1 MRGCVRATSRRVI
14 DAAHPLRSSIAGA
27 SRLPTTGTRRHD
39 GGATGLCSDAGTR
52 MTHGHFLRMKG
63 LKGKAIIVT
72 AAKHNLREILAELD
86 GNQGAAIDPSRTPLN
101 CILRGPT
108 TAAGVASE
116 ARALMATAGI
126 ATLRKDALRGLE
138 IIFSLPTG
146 ATVDQSVFFDDA
158 LSWAEQWF
166 SVPILS
172 AIVHNDEAA
181 AHCHVILLPLVDGR
195 MRGSELMGN
204 RMKIMA
210 MQGDFQAKVGQR
222 YGLVRQAAPARPSAA
237 RREQAIDAALALLE
251 ANSGLQAGLLRVL
264 LEPHKANPE
273 PLLLALGIAMPE
285 AKPKTKRADT
295 FAGIM
300 TRPCKPER
308 KPIGVARSKPIG
320 FVSDS
325 MPKSEQPLS
334 CVGVAEVAP
343 FKTTDFQHQTASGST
358 STHQAIEPAS
368 ARTPP
373 HVPDSAP
380 AASSASRPPAS
391 SGDALKS
398 ERISCAGQRQPP
410 TGEQKLLGALASL
423 TTLADIDA
431 ASTPGYFQTVSLAQH
446 QAEGGAG
453 NFSDTPPVPGIE
465 TPEAVF
471 SASEHEPVRKDPV
484 RTICGRPDSARQATH
499 DVPGDYTRQREA
511 DQPAEHWDSER
522 GEFMA
527 ATGPPSARTLRN
539 AL

>member
-1 MRGCVRATSRRVI
+1 
-14 DAAHPLRSSIAGA
+14 
-27 SRLPTTGTRRHD
+27 
-39 GGATGLCSDAGTR
+39 
-52 MTHGHFLRMKG
+52 MTHAHFLRMKG

-101 CILRGPT
+101 CILRGPA

-116 ARALMATAGI
+116 ARALMAAAGI

-138 IIFSLPTG
+138 IIFSLPAG
-146 ATVDQSVFFDDA
+146 ATVDQRAFFDDA
-158 LSWAEQWF
+158 LAWAEQWF

-172 AIVHNDEAA
+172 AIVHADEAA
-181 AHCHVILLPLVDGR
+181 PHCHVILLPLVDGR

-204 RMKIMA
+204 RIKIMA

-222 YGLVRQAAPARPSAA
+222 YGLARQVAPARASAA
-237 RREQAIDAALALLE
+237 QRQQAIDAALAVLE

-273 PLLLALGIAMPE
+273 PLLLALGIAMP
-285 AKPKTKRADT
+285 AARPKTKRADT

-320 FVSDS
+320 FASDS

-343 FKTTDFQHQTASGST
+343 FKSTDFQHQTVSASTGAQRLIGPAST
-358 STHQAIEPAS
+358 SISRDLPAS
-368 ARTPP
+368 E
-373 HVPDSAP
+373 P
-380 AASSASRPPAS
+380 AASSASSTTAS
-391 SGDALKS
+391 GT
-398 ERISCAGQRQPP
+398 PN
-410 TGEQKLLGALASL
+410 
-423 TTLADIDA
+423 DIDA
-431 ASTPGYFQTVSLAQH
+431 ASTPDYFQTVSLAQH
-446 QAEGGAG
+446 QAEAEAG
-453 NFSDTPPVPGIE
+453 NFSGIPSAPGIE
-465 TPEAVF
+465 HPELVF
-471 SASEHEPVRKDPV
+471 SVPECGPVGQV
-484 RTICGRPDSARQATH
+484 AGRPASTSPAAH
-499 DVPGDYTRQREA
+499 DVPGNYTRQRDA
-511 DQPAEHWDSER
+511 DQPAEHWDGER
-522 GEFMA
+522 GEFMP

-539 AL
+539 ALESITPYRPATGQKAEA

>member
-1 MRGCVRATSRRVI
+1 
-14 DAAHPLRSSIAGA
+14 
-27 SRLPTTGTRRHD
+27 
-39 GGATGLCSDAGTR
+39 
-52 MTHGHFLRMKG
+52 MTDTHFLRMKG

-101 CILRGPT
+101 CILRGPA

-138 IIFSLPTG
+138 IIFSLPAGT
-146 ATVDQSVFFDDA
+146 TVDQRAFFDDA

-181 AHCHVILLPLVDGR
+181 PHCHVILLPLVDGR

-204 RMKIMA
+204 RIKIMA

-222 YGLVRQAAPARPSAA
+222 YGLARQAAPARPSAA
-237 RREQAIDAALALLE
+237 HRQQAIDAALVVLE

-273 PLLLALGIAMPE
+273 PLLLALGIAMP
-285 AKPKTKRADT
+285 AVKPKTKRADT

-320 FVSDS
+320 FMSDS

-334 CVGVAEVAP
+334 CVGVAEVAAL
-343 FKTTDFQHQTASGST
+343 KSNGFQHQIASCSTAPQ
-358 STHQAIEPAS
+358 QAIGPAS
-368 ARTPP
+368 ASMRRDLPA
-373 HVPDSAP
+373 SAP
-380 AASSASRPPAS
+380 AASSASSTTAS
-391 SGDALKS
+391 GT
-398 ERISCAGQRQPP
+398 P
-410 TGEQKLLGALASL
+410 TA
-423 TTLADIDA
+423 LADIDA
-431 ASTPGYFQTVSLAQH
+431 ASTHGYFQAVSLAQH
-446 QAEGGAG
+446 QAKAEAG
-453 NFSDTPPVPGIE
+453 NFSGIPSAPGIE
-465 TPEAVF
+465 PAELVFSTPECG
-471 SASEHEPVRKDPV
+471 PVRPV
-484 RTICGRPDSARQATH
+484 AGRPASTSPAAH
-499 DVPGDYTRQREA
+499 DVPGNYTRQRDA

-522 GEFMA
+522 GEFMP

-539 AL
+539 ALESVTPIARPPGRKSKHEHQDH

>member
-1 MRGCVRATSRRVI
+1 
-14 DAAHPLRSSIAGA
+14 
-27 SRLPTTGTRRHD
+27 
-39 GGATGLCSDAGTR
+39 
-52 MTHGHFLRMKG
+52 MTDTHFLRMKG

-101 CILRGPT
+101 CILRGPA

-116 ARALMATAGI
+116 ARALMAAAGI

-138 IIFSLPTG
+138 IIFSLPAGTI
-146 ATVDQSVFFDDA
+146 VDQRAFFDDA

-181 AHCHVILLPLVDGR
+181 PHCHVILLPLVDGR

-210 MQGDFQAKVGQR
+210 MQGDFQTKVGQR
-222 YGLVRQAAPARPSAA
+222 YGLARQAVAARPSAA
-237 RREQAIDAALALLE
+237 HRQQAIDAALAVLE

-264 LEPHKANPE
+264 LEPHQANPE
-273 PLLLALGIAMPE
+273 PLLLALGIAMP
-285 AKPKTKRADT
+285 AVKPKTKRADT

-320 FVSDS
+320 FMSDS

-334 CVGVAEVAP
+334 CVGVAEVAAL
-343 FKTTDFQHQTASGST
+343 KSTDFQHQVASGSA
-358 STHQAIEPAS
+358 SISCDLPA
-368 ARTPP
+368 
-373 HVPDSAP
+373 SAP
-380 AASSASRPPAS
+380 AASSASSTTAS
-391 SGDALKS
+391 GTPNA
-398 ERISCAGQRQPP
+398 
-410 TGEQKLLGALASL
+410 
-423 TTLADIDA
+423 LADIDA
-431 ASTPGYFQTVSLAQH
+431 ASTPDYFQTVSLAQH
-446 QAEGGAG
+446 QAEAEAG
-453 NFSDTPPVPGIE
+453 NFSGIPSAAGIE
-465 TPEAVF
+465 HPELVF
-471 SASEHEPVRKDPV
+471 SAPECGPVGQV
-484 RTICGRPDSARQATH
+484 AGRPASASPANH
-499 DVPGDYTRQREA
+499 DAPGNYTRQREA

-522 GEFMA
+522 GEFMP
-527 ATGPPSARTLRN
+527 ATGPPSARTLRT
-539 AL
+539 ALESITPYRPATGQKVEA

>member
-1 MRGCVRATSRRVI
+1 
-14 DAAHPLRSSIAGA
+14 
-27 SRLPTTGTRRHD
+27 
-39 GGATGLCSDAGTR
+39 
-52 MTHGHFLRMKG
+52 MTHGLFLRMKG

-72 AAKHNLREILAELD
+72 AAKHNSREILAELD
-86 GNQGAAIDPSRTPLN
+86 GSQGATIDPSRTPLN
-101 CILRGPT
+101 YILRGPAN
-108 TAAGVASE
+108 AAGVASE

-138 IIFSLPTG
+138 IIFCLPAGT
-146 ATVDQSVFFDDA
+146 TVDQRAFFDDA
-158 LSWAEQWF
+158 LSWTEQWF

-181 AHCHVILLPLVDGR
+181 PHCHVILLPLVDGR

-237 RREQAIDAALALLE
+237 RRQQAIDAALAVLE
-251 ANSGLQAGLLRVL
+251 ANSGLQGALLRML

-273 PLLLALGIAMPE
+273 PLLLALGITMP
-285 AKPKTKRADT
+285 AAQPKTKRADT

-320 FVSDS
+320 LMSDS

-334 CVGVAEVAP
+334 CVGVAEVAAL
-343 FKTTDFQHQTASGST
+343 KSTDFQHQIASCST
-358 STHQAIEPAS
+358 GTQQAIEPTS
-368 ARTPP
+368 ARPVP
-373 HVPDSAP
+373 HMPGSAP

-391 SGDALKS
+391 SRDALKS
-398 ERISCAGQRQPP
+398 ERISCADQRQPP
-410 TGEQKLLGALASL
+410 TGEQKPLGALAAPNA
-423 TTLADIDA
+423 LADIDA
-431 ASTPGYFQTVSLAQH
+431 ASTPGYFQTVSLAQQ
-446 QAEGGAG
+446 QAEAATG
-453 NFSDTPPVPGIE
+453 NFSGVAAAPSIE
-465 TPEAVF
+465 PAEVVF
-471 SASEHEPVRKDPV
+471 SVPECDLVPKGPPRAARVRRASTSP
-484 RTICGRPDSARQATH
+484 AAH
-499 DVPGDYTRQREA
+499 DVPGNYTRQREA

-522 GEFMA
+522 GEFMP
-527 ATGPPSARTLRN
+527 ATGPPSACTLRT
-539 AL
+539 ALESITPYRPATGQKVEA

>member
-1 MRGCVRATSRRVI
+1 MRGCARATSWRVT
-14 DAAHPLRSSIAGA
+14 DAEDCLHASVAGA
-27 SRLPTTGTRRHD
+27 ALLPTTGSYYRD
-39 GGATGLCSDAGTR
+39 GYATGLRCSAGMR
-52 MTHGHFLRMKG
+52 MTHAHFLRMKG

-72 AAKHNLREILAELD
+72 AAKHNLREILTELD

-101 CILRGPT
+101 CILRGPA

-116 ARALMATAGI
+116 ARALMAAAGI

-138 IIFSLPTG
+138 IIFSLPAGT
-146 ATVDQSVFFDDA
+146 TVDQRAFFYDA
-158 LSWAEQWF
+158 LAWAEQWF

-181 AHCHVILLPLVDGR
+181 PHCHVILLPLVDGR

-204 RMKIMA
+204 RIKIMA
-210 MQGDFQAKVGQR
+210 MQSDFQAKVGQR
-222 YGLVRQAAPARPSAA
+222 YGLARQVAPARPSAA
-237 RREQAIDAALALLE
+237 HRQQAIDAALAVLE

-273 PLLLALGIAMPE
+273 PLLLALGIAMP
-285 AKPKTKRADT
+285 AVKPKTKRADT

-334 CVGVAEVAP
+334 CVGVAEVAAL
-343 FKTTDFQHQTASGST
+343 KSTDFQHQGASGST
-358 STHQAIEPAS
+358 GTQQAIEPAS
-368 ARTPP
+368 SSTRRDLPA
-373 HVPDSAP
+373 SAP
-380 AASSASRPPAS
+380 AASSASSATAS
-391 SGDALKS
+391 GTLNAL
-398 ERISCAGQRQPP
+398 
-410 TGEQKLLGALASL
+410 T
-423 TTLADIDA
+423 DIDA
-431 ASTPGYFQTVSLAQH
+431 ASAPGNFQSVSLAQH

-453 NFSDTPPVPGIE
+453 NFSDAPSPPGIE
-465 TPEAVF
+465 TPEVVF
-471 SASEHEPVRKDPV
+471 SELEHDLVRQGPFRAATARPASA
-484 RTICGRPDSARQATH
+484 SQASQ
-499 DVPGDYTRQREA
+499 DVPDNYTRQRDA

-522 GEFMA
+522 GEFMP
-527 ATGPPSARTLRN
+527 ATGPPSARTLRT
-539 AL
+539 ALESVTPYRLATGQKVEA

>member
-1 MRGCVRATSRRVI
+1 
-14 DAAHPLRSSIAGA
+14 
-27 SRLPTTGTRRHD
+27 
-39 GGATGLCSDAGTR
+39 

-101 CILRGPT
+101 CILRGPA
-108 TAAGVASE
+108 TAADVASE
-116 ARALMATAGI
+116 ARALMTTAGI

-138 IIFSLPTG
+138 IIFSLPAET
-146 ATVDQSVFFDDA
+146 TVDQGAFFDDA

-181 AHCHVILLPLVDGR
+181 PHCHVILLPLVDGR

-210 MQGDFQAKVGQR
+210 MQGDFQTKVGQR
-222 YGLVRQAAPARPSAA
+222 YGLARQAAPARPSAA
-237 RREQAIDAALALLE
+237 HRQQAIDAALAVLE

-273 PLLLALGIAMPE
+273 PLLLALGIAMPA

-308 KPIGVARSKPIG
+308 KSIGVARSKPIG

-334 CVGVAEVAP
+334 CVGVAEVAAL
-343 FKTTDFQHQTASGST
+343 KSTDFLYQTASGST
-358 STHQAIEPAS
+358 GTQEAIEPAS
-368 ARTPP
+368 TRRDLPA
-373 HVPDSAP
+373 SAP
-380 AASSASRPPAS
+380 SASSASSTTAS
-391 SGDALKS
+391 GTPNA
-398 ERISCAGQRQPP
+398 
-410 TGEQKLLGALASL
+410 
-423 TTLADIDA
+423 LADIDA
-431 ASTPGYFQTVSLAQH
+431 ASIPGYFQTVSLAQR
-446 QAEGGAG
+446 QAEAEAG
-453 NFSDTPPVPGIE
+453 IFSGIPSAPGIE
-465 TPEAVF
+465 PPELVFSTPECG
-471 SASEHEPVRKDPV
+471 PVRPV
-484 RTICGRPDSARQATH
+484 AGRPASTSPAAH
-499 DVPGDYTRQREA
+499 DVPGNYTRQRDA

-522 GEFMA
+522 GEFMP

-539 AL
+539 ALESVTPYRPATGQKVEA

>member
-1 MRGCVRATSRRVI
+1 
-14 DAAHPLRSSIAGA
+14 
-27 SRLPTTGTRRHD
+27 
-39 GGATGLCSDAGTR
+39 
-52 MTHGHFLRMKG
+52 MTHAHFLRMKG

-86 GNQGAAIDPSRTPLN
+86 GNQGAVIDPSRTPLN
-101 CILRGPT
+101 CILRGPA

-138 IIFSLPTG
+138 IIFSLPADT
-146 ATVDQSVFFDDA
+146 TVDQRAFFDDA

-166 SVPILS
+166 SVPVLS

-181 AHCHVILLPLVDGR
+181 PHCHVILLPLVDGR

-210 MQGDFQAKVGQR
+210 MQGDFQARVGQR
-222 YGLVRQAAPARPSAA
+222 YGLARQAAPARPSAA
-237 RREQAIDAALALLE
+237 HRQQAIDAALAVLE
-251 ANSGLQAGLLRVL
+251 ANSGLHAGLLRVL

-273 PLLLALGIAMPE
+273 PLLLALGIAMP
-285 AKPKTKRADT
+285 AVKPKTKRADT

-334 CVGVAEVAP
+334 CVGVAEVAAL
-343 FKTTDFQHQTASGST
+343 KSTDYQHQTASGSIGT
-358 STHQAIEPAS
+358 QQPIEPAS
-368 ARTPP
+368 ASTRRDLPT
-373 HVPDSAP
+373 SAP
-380 AASSASRPPAS
+380 ATSSASSSTAS
-391 SGDALKS
+391 GTLNAL
-398 ERISCAGQRQPP
+398 
-410 TGEQKLLGALASL
+410 T
-423 TTLADIDA
+423 DIDA
-431 ASTPGYFQTVSLAQH
+431 ASTPGNFQTVSLAQH
-446 QAEGGAG
+446 QAEEGAG
-453 NFSDTPPVPGIE
+453 NFSDTPSAPGIE
-465 TPEAVF
+465 TPEMVF
-471 SASEHEPVRKDPV
+471 SAPERELVRKGPSCAAPVRPASTSPAV
-484 RTICGRPDSARQATH
+484 HA
-499 DVPGDYTRQREA
+499 VPGNYTRQRDAER
-511 DQPAEHWDSER
+511 PAEHWDSER
-522 GEFMA
+522 GEFMP

-539 AL
+539 ALESITPYRPASGQKVEA

>member
-1 MRGCVRATSRRVI
+1 MLT
-14 DAAHPLRSSIAGA
+14 AAVCCGAGV
-27 SRLPTTGTRRHD
+27 H
-39 GGATGLCSDAGTR
+39 
-52 MTHGHFLRMKG
+52 MTQSMFLRMKG

-86 GNQGAAIDPSRTPLN
+86 GDQGTTIDPNRTPLN

-116 ARALMATAGI
+116 ARALMAAAGV

-138 IIFSLPTG
+138 IIFSLPAGT
-146 ATVDQSVFFDDA
+146 TVDQRAFFDDA
-158 LSWAEQWF
+158 LSWAAQWF

-181 AHCHVILLPLVDGR
+181 PHCHVILLPLVDGR

-222 YGLVRQAAPARPSAA
+222 YGLARQAAPARPSAA
-237 RREQAIDAALALLE
+237 HRQQAIDAALAVLE
-251 ANSGLQAGLLRVL
+251 ANSGLQTGLLRVL

-273 PLLLALGIAMPE
+273 PLLLALGIAMP
-285 AKPKTKRADT
+285 AAQPKTKRADT

-320 FVSDS
+320 FASDD
-325 MPKSEQPLS
+325 MPKSDQPLS
-334 CVGVAEVAP
+334 CVGVAEVVAL
-343 FKTTDFQHQTASGST
+343 KSSDFQHQTASSST
-358 STHQAIEPAS
+358 IATTGPIEQATAG
-368 ARTPP
+368 AA
-373 HVPDSAP
+373 AP
-380 AASSASRPPAS
+380 
-391 SGDALKS
+391 
-398 ERISCAGQRQPP
+398 EC
-410 TGEQKLLGALASL
+410 
-423 TTLADIDA
+423 
-431 ASTPGYFQTVSLAQH
+431 FQAVSLAQH
-446 QAEGGAG
+446 QAEGEAG
-453 NFSDTPPVPGIE
+453 NFSGIPSAPGIE
-465 TPEAVF
+465 HPELVFSTPECG
-471 SASEHEPVRKDPV
+471 PVRPV
-484 RTICGRPDSARQATH
+484 AGRPASTSPTAH
-499 DVPGDYTRQREA
+499 DVPGNYTRQRDA

-522 GEFMA
+522 GEFMP

-539 AL
+539 ALESVTPYRPTTGQKVEA

>member
-1 MRGCVRATSRRVI
+1 
-14 DAAHPLRSSIAGA
+14 
-27 SRLPTTGTRRHD
+27 
-39 GGATGLCSDAGTR
+39 
-52 MTHGHFLRMKG
+52 MTHAHFLRMKG

-72 AAKHNLREILAELD
+72 AAKHNLREILTELD

-101 CILRGPT
+101 CILRGLA
-108 TAAGVASE
+108 TAASVAGE
-116 ARALMATAGI
+116 ARALMAAAGI

-138 IIFSLPTG
+138 IIFSLPAGT
-146 ATVDQSVFFDDA
+146 TVDQRAFFDDA
-158 LSWAEQWF
+158 LSWAEHWF

-181 AHCHVILLPLVDGR
+181 PHCHVILLPLVDGR

-204 RMKIMA
+204 RIKIMA

-222 YGLVRQAAPARPSAA
+222 YGLARQVAPARPSAA
-237 RREQAIDAALALLE
+237 HRQQAIDAALAVLE

-273 PLLLALGIAMPE
+273 PLLLALGIAMP
-285 AKPKTKRADT
+285 AARPKTKRADT

-325 MPKSEQPLS
+325 MPKSEHPLS
-334 CVGVAEVAP
+334 CVGVAEVAAL
-343 FKTTDFQHQTASGST
+343 KSTDFQHQTASGST
-358 STHQAIEPAS
+358 GTQQAIEPTSAS
-368 ARTPP
+368 TRRDLPA
-373 HVPDSAP
+373 SAP
-380 AASSASRPPAS
+380 AASSAS
-391 SGDALKS
+391 GT
-398 ERISCAGQRQPP
+398 P
-410 TGEQKLLGALASL
+410 TA
-423 TTLADIDA
+423 LADIDA

-446 QAEGGAG
+446 QAEAEAG
-453 NFSDTPPVPGIE
+453 NFSGIPSAPGIE
-465 TPEAVF
+465 PPELVFSTPECG
-471 SASEHEPVRKDPV
+471 PVRPV
-484 RTICGRPDSARQATH
+484 AGRPASTSPAAH
-499 DVPGDYTRQREA
+499 DVPGNYTRQRDA

-522 GEFMA
+522 GEFMP

-539 AL
+539 ALESVTSYRPATGQKVEA

>member
-1 MRGCVRATSRRVI
+1 
-14 DAAHPLRSSIAGA
+14 
-27 SRLPTTGTRRHD
+27 
-39 GGATGLCSDAGTR
+39 
-52 MTHGHFLRMKG
+52 MTHAHFLRMKG

-101 CILRGPT
+101 CILRGPA

-138 IIFSLPTG
+138 IIFSLPAGT
-146 ATVDQSVFFDDA
+146 TVDQRAFFDDA
-158 LSWAEQWF
+158 LSWAEHWF

-181 AHCHVILLPLVDGR
+181 PHCHVILLPLVDGR

-222 YGLVRQAAPARPSAA
+222 YGLARQTAPARPSAA
-237 RREQAIDAALALLE
+237 HRQQAIDAALAVLE

-273 PLLLALGIAMPE
+273 PLLLALGIAMP
-285 AKPKTKRADT
+285 AVKPKTKRADT
-295 FAGIM
+295 CAGIM

-308 KPIGVARSKPIG
+308 KPIGGARSKPIG
-320 FVSDS
+320 FMSDS

-334 CVGVAEVAP
+334 CVGVAEVAAL
-343 FKTTDFQHQTASGST
+343 KSTDFQHQVTSGST
-358 STHQAIEPAS
+358 GTQQAIEPAS
-368 ARTPP
+368 ASTRRDLPG
-373 HVPDSAP
+373 SAQ
-380 AASSASRPPAS
+380 AASSAYRTSATTEPIEQATT
-391 SGDALKS
+391 
-398 ERISCAGQRQPP
+398 AGATAP
-410 TGEQKLLGALASL
+410 
-423 TTLADIDA
+423 D
-431 ASTPGYFQTVSLAQH
+431 YFQTVSLAQH
-446 QAEGGAG
+446 QAEAEAG
-453 NFSDTPPVPGIE
+453 NFSGIPSAAGIE
-465 TPEAVF
+465 HPELVF
-471 SASEHEPVRKDPV
+471 SAPERGPVRPAP
-484 RTICGRPDSARQATH
+484 GQSASTSPAAH
-499 DVPGDYTRQREA
+499 DAPGNYTRQRDA

-522 GEFMA
+522 GEFMP
-527 ATGPPSARTLRN
+527 ATGPPSARTLRT
-539 AL
+539 ALESITPYRPATGQKVEA

>member
-1 MRGCVRATSRRVI
+1 
-14 DAAHPLRSSIAGA
+14 
-27 SRLPTTGTRRHD
+27 
-39 GGATGLCSDAGTR
+39 
-52 MTHGHFLRMKG
+52 MTHAHFLRMKG

-72 AAKHNLREILAELD
+72 AVKHNSREILAELGGD
-86 GNQGAAIDPSRTPLN
+86 QGATIDPGRTPQN
-101 CILRGPT
+101 VVLRGAA

-138 IIFSLPTG
+138 IIFSLPAET
-146 ATVDQSVFFDDA
+146 TVDQRAFFDDA
-158 LSWAEQWF
+158 LAWAEQWF

-172 AIVHNDEAA
+172 AIVHADEAA
-181 AHCHVILLPLVDGR
+181 PHCHVILLPLVDGR

-210 MQGDFQAKVGQR
+210 MQGDFQAKVGRR

-237 RREQAIDAALALLE
+237 HRQQAIDAALAVLE

-273 PLLLALGIAMPE
+273 PLLLALGIAMPV

-308 KPIGVARSKPIG
+308 KPIGVTRSKPIG

-334 CVGVAEVAP
+334 CVGVAEVAAL
-343 FKTTDFQHQTASGST
+343 KSTDFQHQTASGST
-358 STHQAIEPAS
+358 GTQQAIGPA
-368 ARTPP
+368 
-373 HVPDSAP
+373 SAP
-380 AASSASRPPAS
+380 AASSASSTTACGTPT
-391 SGDALKS
+391 ALD
-398 ERISCAGQRQPP
+398 
-410 TGEQKLLGALASL
+410 
-423 TTLADIDA
+423 DIDA

-446 QAEGGAG
+446 QADAEAG
-453 NFSDTPPVPGIE
+453 NFSGIPSAPSIEPPELVFS
-465 TPEAVF
+465 TPECG
-471 SASEHEPVRKDPV
+471 PVRPV
-484 RTICGRPDSARQATH
+484 AGRPASTSPAAH
-499 DVPGDYTRQREA
+499 DVPGNYTRQRDA

-522 GEFMA
+522 GEFMP

-539 AL
+539 ALESVTPYRPATGQKVEA

>member
-1 MRGCVRATSRRVI
+1 
-14 DAAHPLRSSIAGA
+14 
-27 SRLPTTGTRRHD
+27 
-39 GGATGLCSDAGTR
+39 
-52 MTHGHFLRMKG
+52 MTHAHFLRMKG

-72 AAKHNLREILAELD
+72 AAKHNLREILAELGGD
-86 GNQGAAIDPSRTPLN
+86 QGATIDPSRTLLN
-101 CILRGPT
+101 CILRGPV

-138 IIFSLPTG
+138 IIFSLPAET
-146 ATVDQSVFFDDA
+146 TVDQGAFFDDA

-181 AHCHVILLPLVDGR
+181 PHCHVILLPLVDGR

-210 MQGDFQAKVGQR
+210 MQGDFQTKVGQR
-222 YGLVRQAAPARPSAA
+222 YGLARQAAPARPSAA
-237 RREQAIDAALALLE
+237 HRQQAIDAALAVLE

-264 LEPHKANPE
+264 LEPHKVNPE
-273 PLLLALGIAMPE
+273 PLLLALGIAMPA

-320 FVSDS
+320 FMSDS

-334 CVGVAEVAP
+334 CVGVAEVAAL
-343 FKTTDFQHQTASGST
+343 KSTDFLYQTASGST
-358 STHQAIEPAS
+358 GTQEAIEPAS
-368 ARTPP
+368 TRRDLPA
-373 HVPDSAP
+373 SAP
-380 AASSASRPPAS
+380 AASSASSTTAS
-391 SGDALKS
+391 GTPNA
-398 ERISCAGQRQPP
+398 
-410 TGEQKLLGALASL
+410 
-423 TTLADIDA
+423 LADIDA
-431 ASTPGYFQTVSLAQH
+431 ASTPDYFQTVSLAQH
-446 QAEGGAG
+446 QAEAEAG
-453 NFSDTPPVPGIE
+453 IFSGIPSAPGIE
-465 TPEAVF
+465 PPELVFSTPESGTVR
-471 SASEHEPVRKDPV
+471 PVA
-484 RTICGRPDSARQATH
+484 GRPASTSPAAH
-499 DVPGDYTRQREA
+499 DVPGNYTRQRDA

-522 GEFMA
+522 GEFMP

-539 AL
+539 ALESVTPYRPATGQKVEV

>member
-1 MRGCVRATSRRVI
+1 
-14 DAAHPLRSSIAGA
+14 
-27 SRLPTTGTRRHD
+27 
-39 GGATGLCSDAGTR
+39 
-52 MTHGHFLRMKG
+52 MTHAHFLRMKG

-72 AAKHNLREILAELD
+72 AAKHNLREILAELG
-86 GNQGAAIDPSRTPLN
+86 GNQGATIDPSRTLLN
-101 CILRGPT
+101 CILRGQV

-138 IIFSLPTG
+138 IIFSLPAET
-146 ATVDQSVFFDDA
+146 TVDQRAFFDDA

-181 AHCHVILLPLVDGR
+181 PHCHVILLPLVDGR

-210 MQGDFQAKVGQR
+210 MQGDFQTKVGQR
-222 YGLVRQAAPARPSAA
+222 YGLARQAAPARPSAA
-237 RREQAIDAALALLE
+237 HRQQAIDAALAVLE

-273 PLLLALGIAMPE
+273 PLLLALGIAMP
-285 AKPKTKRADT
+285 AVKPKTKRADT

-320 FVSDS
+320 FVSDD

-334 CVGVAEVAP
+334 CVGVAEVAAL
-343 FKTTDFQHQTASGST
+343 KSTDFQHQTASSRTGT
-358 STHQAIEPAS
+358 RHAIEPTS
-368 ARTPP
+368 ARPVP
-373 HVPDSAP
+373 HMLGSAP
-380 AASSASRPPAS
+380 ATSSASSTTAS
-391 SGDALKS
+391 GT
-398 ERISCAGQRQPP
+398 P
-410 TGEQKLLGALASL
+410 TA
-423 TTLADIDA
+423 LADIDA
-431 ASTPGYFQTVSLAQH
+431 ASTPGNFQTVSLAQH
-446 QAEGGAG
+446 QTEAEAG
-453 NFSDTPPVPGIE
+453 IFSGIPAAPGIE
-465 TPEAVF
+465 HPEVVF
-471 SASEHEPVRKDPV
+471 SVPELDSVR
-484 RTICGRPDSARQATH
+484 GRPASTSPAAH
-499 DVPGDYTRQREA
+499 DVPGNYTRQREA

-522 GEFMA
+522 GEFMP
-527 ATGPPSARTLRN
+527 ATGPPSARTLRT
-539 AL
+539 ALNSITPYRPATGQKVEA

>member
-1 MRGCVRATSRRVI
+1 
-14 DAAHPLRSSIAGA
+14 
-27 SRLPTTGTRRHD
+27 
-39 GGATGLCSDAGTR
+39 

-72 AAKHNLREILAELD
+72 AAKHNSREILAELD
-86 GNQGAAIDPSRTPLN
+86 GSQGATIDPCRTPLN
-101 CILRGPT
+101 YILRGPA

-138 IIFSLPTG
+138 IIFSLPAGT
-146 ATVDQSVFFDDA
+146 TVDQRAFFDDA

-181 AHCHVILLPLVDGR
+181 PHCHVILLPLVDGR

-210 MQGDFQAKVGQR
+210 MQGDFQTKVGQR
-222 YGLVRQAAPARPSAA
+222 YGLARQAAPARPSAA
-237 RREQAIDAALALLE
+237 HRQQAIDAALAVLE
-251 ANSGLQAGLLRVL
+251 ANSGLQAGLLRML

-273 PLLLALGIAMPE
+273 PLLLALGIAMPA

-334 CVGVAEVAP
+334 CVGVAEVVAL
-343 FKTTDFQHQTASGST
+343 KSTDFQHKPASGST
-358 STHQAIEPAS
+358 GTQQAIESTSASTRRDLPA
-368 ARTPP
+368 
-373 HVPDSAP
+373 SAP
-380 AASSASRPPAS
+380 AASSAS
-391 SGDALKS
+391 GT
-398 ERISCAGQRQPP
+398 P
-410 TGEQKLLGALASL
+410 TA
-423 TTLADIDA
+423 LADIDA
-431 ASTPGYFQTVSLAQH
+431 TSTPGYFQTVSFAQH
-446 QAEGGAG
+446 QAEAEAG
-453 NFSDTPPVPGIE
+453 DFSGIPSAPGIE
-465 TPEAVF
+465 HPELVF
-471 SASEHEPVRKDPV
+471 SAPECGPVGQV
-484 RTICGRPDSARQATH
+484 AGRPASTSPAAH
-499 DVPGDYTRQREA
+499 DVPGNYTRQRDA

-522 GEFMA
+522 GEFMP

-539 AL
+539 ALESVTPYRPATGQKVEA

>member
-1 MRGCVRATSRRVI
+1 
-14 DAAHPLRSSIAGA
+14 
-27 SRLPTTGTRRHD
+27 
-39 GGATGLCSDAGTR
+39 
-52 MTHGHFLRMKG
+52 MTHAHFLRMKG

-72 AAKHNLREILAELD
+72 AAKHNLREILAELGGD
-86 GNQGAAIDPSRTPLN
+86 QGATIDPSRTLLN
-101 CILRGPT
+101 CILRGPV

-138 IIFSLPTG
+138 IIFSLPAGT
-146 ATVDQSVFFDDA
+146 TVDQRAFFDDA

-172 AIVHNDEAA
+172 AIVHADEAA
-181 AHCHVILLPLVDGR
+181 PHCHVILLPLVDGR

-222 YGLVRQAAPARPSAA
+222 YGLARPAAPARPSASH
-237 RREQAIDAALALLE
+237 RQQAIDAALAVLE
-251 ANSGLQAGLLRVL
+251 ANSGLQAGLLRLL

-273 PLLLALGIAMPE
+273 PLLLALGIAMP
-285 AKPKTKRADT
+285 AVKPKTKRADT

-320 FVSDS
+320 FMSDS

-343 FKTTDFQHQTASGST
+343 FKSTDFQHQTVSASAST
-358 STHQAIEPAS
+358 GTQQAIGPAS
-368 ARTPP
+368 ASMRRDLPG
-373 HVPDSAP
+373 SAP
-380 AASSASRPPAS
+380 AASSASSTTAS
-391 SGDALKS
+391 GT
-398 ERISCAGQRQPP
+398 P
-410 TGEQKLLGALASL
+410 TA
-423 TTLADIDA
+423 LADIDA

-446 QAEGGAG
+446 QAKAEAG
-453 NFSDTPPVPGIE
+453 NFSGTPSAPGIE
-465 TPEAVF
+465 PPELVFSTPECG
-471 SASEHEPVRKDPV
+471 PVRPV
-484 RTICGRPDSARQATH
+484 AGRPASTSPAAH
-499 DVPGDYTRQREA
+499 DVPGNYTRQRDA

-522 GEFMA
+522 GEFMP

-539 AL
+539 ALESVTPIARPPGRKSKHEHQDH